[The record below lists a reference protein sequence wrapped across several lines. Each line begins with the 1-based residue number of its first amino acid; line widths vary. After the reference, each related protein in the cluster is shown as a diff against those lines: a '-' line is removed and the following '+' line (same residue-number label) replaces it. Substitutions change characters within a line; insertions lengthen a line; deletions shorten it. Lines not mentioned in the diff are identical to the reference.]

1 MEKIMNQSIKPM
13 VPQNQR
19 LMGLKALLEQRK
31 GAIAAVLPTH
41 MTPERLIK
49 ISLVAASRSPALL
62 ACSPDSIFSS
72 LMDASQLGLEPF
84 TGLNL
89 SYIIPY
95 KNGRTGVSEAKFIP
109 SYRGM
114 LELARRSGQIKSI
127 DSDII
132 YEHDKWEI
140 EKGLTPKLVHIP
152 NFTCKDRGKALLVYS
167 IAKFKDD
174 GYQFNIMTI
183 DQVEKIRSKSKS
195 AHSGPWVD
203 FWEEMAKKSCL
214 KSLLKLCPMGV
225 ELAKAIAKDNA
236 VESGDEHVDIDYI
249 DATAAVESDE
259 ISTPST
265 KAEELIEK
273 LSGPN

>member
-1 MEKIMNQSIKPM
+1 MNQPSKAL
-13 VPQNQR
+13 VPQNQK
-19 LMGLKALLEQRK
+19 LIGLKNLLEQRK

-49 ISLVAASRSPALL
+49 ISLVAASRNPALL
-62 ACSPDSIFSS
+62 ACSPESIFSS

-95 KNGRTGVSEAKFIP
+95 RNGRTGVSEAKFIP

-140 EKGLTPKLVHIP
+140 EKGLSSKLVHIP
-152 NFTCKDRGKALLVYS
+152 NFTIKDRGKPLLVYS

-174 GYQFNIMTI
+174 GYQFTIMTI

-195 AHSGPWVD
+195 ANSGPWVD

-214 KSLLKLCPMGV
+214 KSLLKLCPMGI
-225 ELAKAIAKDNA
+225 ELAKAVAKDNA
-236 VESGDEHVDIDYI
+236 VESGDDHVDIDFI
-249 DATAAVESDE
+249 DANTPIELDETIVGHQSKSDE
-259 ISTPST
+259 MVERLAGIPT
-265 KAEELIEK
+265 A
-273 LSGPN
+273 

>member
-1 MEKIMNQSIKPM
+1 MNQSIKPM

-183 DQVEKIRSKSKS
+183 DQIEKIRSKSKS
-195 AHSGPWVD
+195 ANSGPWVD

-249 DATAAVESDE
+249 DATSSIESDE
-259 ISTPST
+259 VVTHAT

>member
-1 MEKIMNQSIKPM
+1 MNQPSKAL
-13 VPQNQR
+13 VPQNQK
-19 LMGLKALLEQRK
+19 LMGLKNLLEQRK

-49 ISLVAASRSPALL
+49 ISLVAASRNPALL
-62 ACSPDSIFSS
+62 ACSPESIFSS

-140 EKGLTPKLVHIP
+140 EKGLSSKLVHIP
-152 NFTCKDRGKALLVYS
+152 NFTIKDRGKPLLVYS

-174 GYQFNIMTI
+174 GYQFTIMTI

-195 AHSGPWVD
+195 ANSGPWVD

-214 KSLLKLCPMGV
+214 KSLLKLCPMGI
-225 ELAKAIAKDNA
+225 ELAKAVAKDNA
-236 VESGDEHVDIDYI
+236 VESGDDHVDIDFI
-249 DATAAVESDE
+249 DANTPIELDENVVGHQTKSDE
-259 ISTPST
+259 MVERLAGIPT
-265 KAEELIEK
+265 A
-273 LSGPN
+273 

>member
-1 MEKIMNQSIKPM
+1 MNQPSKAL
-13 VPQNQR
+13 VPQNQK
-19 LMGLKALLEQRK
+19 LMGLKNLLEQRK

-49 ISLVAASRSPALL
+49 ISLVAASRNPALL
-62 ACSPDSIFSS
+62 ACSPESIFSS

-140 EKGLTPKLVHIP
+140 EKGLSSKLVHIP
-152 NFTCKDRGKALLVYS
+152 NFTIKDRGKPLLVYS

-174 GYQFNIMTI
+174 GYQFTIMTI

-195 AHSGPWVD
+195 ANSGPWVD

-214 KSLLKLCPMGV
+214 KSLLKLCPMGI
-225 ELAKAIAKDNA
+225 ELAKAVAKDNA
-236 VESGDEHVDIDYI
+236 VESGDDHVDIDFI
-249 DATAAVESDE
+249 DANTPIELDDNVVGHQTKSDE
-259 ISTPST
+259 MVERLAGIPT
-265 KAEELIEK
+265 A
-273 LSGPN
+273 